1 MVAFPTFFEVG
12 ADEVVVEAAG
22 ATMTETEDATET
34 TSELAID
41 SGRKGAGNAIA
52 TATANAKGT
61 GTGGTR
67 IDQDALHPS
76 EEDVRRPETF
86 VIETATVLRGQ
97 MAIDLGA
104 TPEMGQP

>member
-1 MVAFPTFFEVG
+1 MFFEAG
-12 ADEVVVEAAG
+12 ADEVADEAAG

-41 SGRKGAGNAIA
+41 FGRKEAGNVIA
-52 TATANAKGT
+52 TAIASAKGT

-67 IDQDALHPS
+67 TDQDALHPS
-76 EEDVRRPETF
+76 EEDARRPETF
-86 VIETATVLRGQ
+86 VIETATVLQGQ

-104 TPEMGQP
+104 TPEMVLP